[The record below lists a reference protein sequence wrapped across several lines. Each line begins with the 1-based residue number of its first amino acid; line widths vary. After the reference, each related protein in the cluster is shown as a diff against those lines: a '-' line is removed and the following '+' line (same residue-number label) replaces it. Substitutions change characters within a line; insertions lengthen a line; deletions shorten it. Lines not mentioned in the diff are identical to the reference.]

1 VVKALYQA
9 GIIMKKQFVG
19 IALLLLAVSLS
30 GLSLAESN
38 PREAITRSLGKVFPG
53 TTPSEINPSPM
64 EGVSE
69 VLIGPRLFYISN
81 DGKYLLQGS
90 LIDIATRTD
99 IGEERRN
106 GIRLNAIN
114 ELSEEKMIVFPA
126 KNSRHTIT
134 VFTDIDCGYCRKL
147 HDEIDQFNAK
157 GITVRYLAFP
167 RSGIG
172 AASYNKAVSVWCDK
186 DRQAAMTRA
195 KSGETLPK
203 ADCDNPVREEYEL
216 GQLIGVQGTPA
227 IVMEDGALL
236 PGYVPAAKLAAML
249 DKGT

>member
-1 VVKALYQA
+1 
-9 GIIMKKQFVG
+9 MKKQFSR
-19 IALLLLAVSLS
+19 ICLLLLAVSLS
-30 GLSLAESN
+30 GVSLAESSS
-38 PREAITRSLGKVFPG
+38 REAITKSLSSVFPG

-64 EGVSE
+64 DGVSE
-69 VLIGPRLFYISN
+69 VLIGPRLFYITN

-90 LIDIATRTD
+90 LIEIATRKD

-106 GIRLNAIN
+106 AIRLAAVND
-114 ELSEEKMIVFPA
+114 LGEENMIVFPA
-126 KNSRHTIT
+126 KDSRHTIT

-147 HDEIDQFNAK
+147 HNEIDQFNAH

-172 AASYNKAVSVWCDK
+172 APSYDKAVSVWCEK

-195 KSGETLPK
+195 KAGETLPK
-203 ADCDNPVREEYEL
+203 ADCDNPVKEEYEL

-227 IVMEDGALL
+227 IVLEDGTLL
-236 PGYVPAAKLAAML
+236 PGYVPAAKLAKAL
-249 DKGT
+249 DSGV